1 MTSDIITIDK
11 IIEMVIPIL
20 RNYPVSKAILFG
32 SFAKGRAIDNS
43 DIDLYI
49 DTNGKLR
56 GLDFVGLIETLVN
69 TLGRD
74 IDLVDKSHIEP
85 NSLISKEIE
94 DGGIVIY
101 EREKDY
107 PKDN

>member
-1 MTSDIITIDK
+1 MASDIITIDK
-11 IIEMVIPIL
+11 IKEMLIPIL
-20 RNYPVSKAILFG
+20 RDYPVSKAILFG

-85 NSLISKEIE
+85 NSLIGREIE
-94 DGGIVIY
+94 DGGLVIY

-107 PKDN
+107 PKDS